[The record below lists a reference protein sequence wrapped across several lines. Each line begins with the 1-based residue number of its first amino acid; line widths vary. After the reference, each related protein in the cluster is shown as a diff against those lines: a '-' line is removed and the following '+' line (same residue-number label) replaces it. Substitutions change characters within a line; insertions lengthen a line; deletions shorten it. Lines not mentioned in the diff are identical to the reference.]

1 MTSEHEPVLPPGAGV
16 LAGMLQS
23 CEHAVGNVLS
33 AVAGGPVDAELL
45 GTGPHELTGSER
57 LLLLPAPDSA
67 AYRGTGL
74 LRTRRGVPVADV
86 TATVLP
92 ARLPRP
98 ADPEHIPWPG
108 LLREDPAVYAG
119 ARRRLIMLRTGR
131 GYLDAGGWPQL
142 VRATALLSIPGAGP
156 AVLLSAGYYTEFTD
170 MAARL

>member
-1 MTSEHEPVLPPGAGV
+1 MTTEREPVLPPGAGV
-16 LAGMLQS
+16 LAGMLQA
-23 CEHAVGNVLS
+23 CEHAAGHVLS
-33 AVAGGPVDAELL
+33 AVAGGPVGAELL
-45 GTGPHELTGSER
+45 GAGPHELTASER
-57 LLLLPAPDSA
+57 LLLRPAPGSA

-108 LLREDPAVYAG
+108 LLREDHAIYAD

-131 GYLDAGGWPQL
+131 GYLDAGGWPQP
-142 VRATALLSIPGAGP
+142 VRTTALLTIPGTGP
-156 AVLLSAGYYTEFTD
+156 AVLLSAGYYAEFTD